1 MYRMEIQNLTVELQN
16 KVFYF
21 MSHPCAEMINNAKVN
36 DAVILVKKSDDIIIF
51 NINGV
56 KWYSPEIYE
65 SYVHH
70 QIRKFKEKGREPG
83 IY

>member
-1 MYRMEIQNLTVELQN
+1 MIQDLPIELQN
-16 KVFYF
+16 KIYCF

-36 DAVILVKKSDDIIIF
+36 DAVIIVKKADDYIIF

-56 KWYSPEIYE
+56 KWYSTEVYE
-65 SYVHH
+65 SYVKH
-70 QIRKFKEKGREPG
+70 QIRKFKDKGREPG